1 MNILPPQVIHLG
13 KITSKHGYKGSVNI
27 FWDDEDLIPEEGDYL
42 FVIINEKGV
51 PFLIESMNTTGEI
64 VKLKNIDTEEQ
75 AHDLIGS
82 LVGLDE
88 ADVEF
93 QNSPIQLIGFQVIN
107 NQQNIG
113 VITEIQNYP
122 GQLMFTVSCENRN
135 FLMPFV
141 EEWIV
146 NIDENSRTLSVDL
159 PDGIID
165 PDNYEN

>member
-1 MNILPPQVIHLG
+1 
-13 KITSKHGYKGSVNI
+13 
-27 FWDDEDLIPEEGDYL
+27 
-42 FVIINEKGV
+42 
-51 PFLIESMNTTGEI
+51 
-64 VKLKNIDTEEQ
+64 
-75 AHDLIGS
+75 
-82 LVGLDE
+82 VGLDE

-107 NQQNIG
+107 QNQSIG
-113 VITEIQNYP
+113 TITEIQNFP

-159 PDGIID
+159 PEGIID
-165 PDNYEN
+165 PDNHEN

>member
-27 FWDDEDLIPEEGDYL
+27 LWDDEDLIPEEGDYL

-51 PFLIESMNTTGEI
+51 PFLIETMNTTGEI
-64 VKLKNIDTEEQ
+64 VKLKNIDSEEQ
-75 AHDLIGS
+75 AHELIGS
-82 LVGLDE
+82 TVGLDE

-107 NQQNIG
+107 HNQSIG
-113 VITEIQNYP
+113 TITEIQNFP

-159 PDGIID
+159 PEGIID
-165 PDNYEN
+165 PDNHEN